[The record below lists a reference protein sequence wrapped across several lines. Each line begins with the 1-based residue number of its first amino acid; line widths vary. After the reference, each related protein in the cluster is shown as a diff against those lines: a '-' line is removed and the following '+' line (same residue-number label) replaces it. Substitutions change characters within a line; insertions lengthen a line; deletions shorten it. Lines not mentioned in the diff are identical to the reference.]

1 MEALEAEETKLRSFD
16 DSYIKE
22 KRLGK
27 GGFGFVY
34 QVQEKDTLEL
44 YAMKEVSYTQDMSER
59 DRARQDTEL
68 KILSKVS
75 HQNVVKYRQHFITA
89 DKILMVIELCVRG
102 DMRKAIK
109 DQKLTGEPFSVEQR
123 VQWFLEIANGLEH
136 LHSLDIIHRDLKPE
150 NILLSDTGSAK
161 LTDFGVSKLKG
172 FSKTL
177 PLFTH
182 DVFKYIYFQ
191 NSPVK

>member
-1 MEALEAEETKLRSFD
+1 METLEAEETSLKSFD
-16 DSYIKE
+16 DYYLKGR
-22 KRLGK
+22 RLGK

-59 DRARQDTEL
+59 ERARQDTEL
-68 KILSKVS
+68 KILSKVN
-75 HQNVVKYRQHFITA
+75 HQNVVKYREHFFTT

-123 VQWFLEIANGLEH
+123 VQWFLEIANGLDH

-172 FSKTL
+172 FSETS
-177 PLFTH
+177 PLFIFMYKCISIFRIH
-182 DVFKYIYFQ
+182 Q
-191 NSPVK
+191 